1 MQDDDKFDFS
11 LWCSVI
17 KNITP
22 ITNNKILPIKK
33 KLVAFN
39 SHNNVNYY
47 LNNKFDF
54 IKEEKLKSYDIDHN
68 TKIKVIKG
76 KYALDDQLDLH
87 GYSLDKA
94 YSILLNFITEHYHV
108 GSRCLLI
115 ITGYGN
121 QINTG
126 VIKNNF
132 ANWLNSSEIQH
143 MILYYTQATKIHG
156 GKGAFYVLLRRIRTK
171 HK

>member
-11 LWCSVI
+11 LWSSIVKDI
-17 KNITP
+17 RP
-22 ITNNKILPIKK
+22 ITNNKVPLTQKKPI
-33 KLVAFN
+33 VFN
-39 SHNNVNYY
+39 SYNYS
-47 LNNKFDF
+47 LSNKFDF
-54 IKEEKLKSYDIDHN
+54 IKEAKPYDIDYN
-68 TKIKVIKG
+68 TKLKVIKG
-76 KYALDDQLDLH
+76 KYLLNGQLDLH
-87 GYSLDKA
+87 GYNLEEARST
-94 YSILLNFITEHYHV
+94 LLSFITKHYYI

-126 VIKNNF
+126 LIKNNF
-132 ANWLNSSEIQH
+132 ADWLNSSVVQH
-143 MILYYTQATKIHG
+143 MILYYTQATKSHG